1 MCEIIFTSSMHM
13 DGTSGGKAKRFDLA
27 LCQVIY

>member
-1 MCEIIFTSSMHM
+1 MCEIIFTHM